1 MKWIRKST
9 GQAHALRPFPF
20 DGSRPGAVRAGAAR
34 PEGSGSGS
42 QRPRARVKSQG
53 SSCYPSCEKTCGAA
67 VGEPRRWL
75 HHCRWRLWGG
85 SWLWTEASPVGK
97 GER

>member
-1 MKWIRKST
+1 M
-9 GQAHALRPFPF
+9 
-20 DGSRPGAVRAGAAR
+20 RAGAAR
-34 PEGSGSGS
+34 PEGSGSGC
-42 QRPRARVKSQG
+42 QRLRAGVKSQG
-53 SSCYPSCEKTCGAA
+53 SSCYPSCGKTCGAA

-75 HHCRWRLWGG
+75 RRCRWRLRGS